1 MQRIIHEPTGISTE
15 DLYDKLE
22 RLYYTNEENIKKLK
36 VLKDENEK
44 MTTTIAEI
52 DIATEEMIQ
61 KYKNVFNNYY

>member
-1 MQRIIHEPTGISTE
+1 M
-15 DLYDKLE
+15 YNKLE

-52 DIATEEMIQ
+52 DIDTEEMIQ